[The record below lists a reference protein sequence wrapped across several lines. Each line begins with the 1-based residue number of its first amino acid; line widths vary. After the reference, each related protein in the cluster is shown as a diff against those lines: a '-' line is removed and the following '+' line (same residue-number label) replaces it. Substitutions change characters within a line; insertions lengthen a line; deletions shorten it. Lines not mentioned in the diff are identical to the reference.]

1 MSDDFDSNALTEAER
16 VDCWQKRLSRAE
28 EYWKPF
34 HDLVEETRKYY
45 GNEKNKN
52 KHNIFWASVEIMKP
66 FLYFKQ
72 PRPYADRREKSSD
85 PVIAAACRIITN
97 ALVWNLQQFDFDSA
111 VKYARN
117 DFLISGMGILE
128 EKYEAELQQ
137 AEVDGEI
144 GEIKSSERVV
154 TSYFDPAD
162 FLADSEKVGI
172 WEDAGWVARKIWMT
186 KQEVIDAFGE
196 EVKDLIVEPGEK
208 DYQGK
213 DTLVYK
219 VWDRETAKI
228 YWISKECKTKFLK
241 ISADLLKLPDFFPF
255 PKPIFAT
262 QRNDSLLP
270 VPDYAEIKSLLDEL
284 DGVTN
289 RMKLTMKAL
298 KVSGAYD
305 SAFPELGNILNKD
318 VTLVSIPDFDK
329 LRDAGG
335 LRGIMDFA
343 PIEQYLKVLQQLS
356 ERRQQLKAEIFELT
370 GVSDIMRGNSNPNET
385 ATAVK
390 QKTNFGSLRNQD
402 RQNDMQRFLTDL
414 FKIKAEIICECF
426 SEETL
431 AGFLPENNVY
441 PPDVVWK
448 AVQYLKAEKL
458 SGLALGIETDTAFNQ
473 DAEAQ
478 KAMET
483 VKTINDMIK
492 ISFEV
497 VSAQPL
503 LLPLYKQM
511 MISVVATLP
520 NARQFEAVIEQTF
533 AQIGNQLRQSKPQ
546 QPNPQLL
553 AVQNQAQK
561 NAQEFAVK
569 KEQNQ
574 IKSQE
579 LALKKQ
585 IEDNKVAMQNKE
597 AELQFALKQEQIAA
611 GNAVTANISTGY
623 VKGF

>member
-1 MSDDFDSNALTEAER
+1 MSDDFDMTEAER
-16 VDCWQKRLSRAE
+16 VDRWQKRLSRAE

-34 HDLVEETRKYY
+34 HDLIEETRKYY

-85 PVIAAACRIITN
+85 PVIAAACRIIEN
-97 ALVWNLQQFDFDSA
+97 ALVWDLAQFDFDSA

-128 EKYEAELQQ
+128 EKYEAEMQS

-144 GEIKSSERVV
+144 SEIKRSERVV

-172 WEDAGWVARKIWMT
+172 WEDAGWAARKIWMT

-196 EVKDLIVEPGEK
+196 EVRNLIVEPGEK

-213 DTLVYK
+213 DTLIYK

-241 ISADLLKLPDFFPF
+241 VSDDLLKLPGFFPF

-329 LRDAGG
+329 LREAGG

-343 PIEQYLKVLQQLS
+343 PIEQYLNVLKQLS
-356 ERRQQLKAEIFELT
+356 ERRQQLKAELFELT

-414 FKIKAEIICECF
+414 FKIKAEIICERF

-441 PPDVVWK
+441 PPEVVWK
-448 AVQYLKAEKL
+448 AVQYLKTEKL
-458 SGLALGIETDTAFNQ
+458 SGMALGIETDTAFNQ

-483 VKTINDMIK
+483 VKAINDMVK
-492 ISFEV
+492 IAFEV
-497 VSAQPL
+497 ISAQPL

-520 NARQFEAVIEQTF
+520 NARQFESVIEQTF
-533 AQIGNQLRQSKPQ
+533 AKIGSQLSQPKPP

-597 AELQFALKQEQIAA
+597 AEMQFALKQEQIAA

>member
-16 VDCWQKRLSRAE
+16 VDQWQKKLSRAE

-34 HDLVEETRKYY
+34 HDLIEETRKYY

-72 PRPYADRREKSSD
+72 PRPYADRREKNSD
-85 PVIAAACRIITN
+85 PVIAAACRIIEN

-128 EKYEAELQQ
+128 EKYEAELQS

-144 GEIKSSERVV
+144 SEIKSSERVV
-154 TSYFDPAD
+154 TSYFDPVD

-172 WEDAGWVARKIWMT
+172 WEDTGWVARKVWMT

-196 EVKDLIVEPGEK
+196 EVKNLIVEPGEK

-213 DTLVYK
+213 DTLIYK
-219 VWDRETAKI
+219 VWDKKTAKI

-241 ISADLLKLPDFFPF
+241 VSDDLLKLPDFFPF

-262 QRNDSLLP
+262 QRNDSLIP
-270 VPDYAEIKSLLDEL
+270 IPDYAEIKSLLDEL

-318 VTLVSIPDFDK
+318 VTLVSIHEFDK
-329 LRDAGG
+329 LREAGG

-343 PIEQYLKVLQQLS
+343 PIEQYMNVLQQLS
-356 ERRQQLKAEIFELT
+356 ERRQQLKTELFELT

-414 FKIKAEIICECF
+414 FKIKAEIICERF
-426 SEETL
+426 SAETL
-431 AGFLPENNVY
+431 VGFLPENNVY

-448 AVQYLKAEKL
+448 AVQYLKTEKL
-458 SGLALGIETDTAFNQ
+458 SGMALGIETDTAFNQ

-483 VKTINDMIK
+483 VKAINDMIK

-520 NARQFEAVIEQTF
+520 NARQFESVIEQTF
-533 AQIGNQLRQSKPQ
+533 AQIGNQLSQPKQP

-569 KEQNQ
+569 KEQNR

>member
-1 MSDDFDSNALTEAER
+1 MTDDFDNDVMTEAER
-16 VDCWQKRLSRAE
+16 VDRWQKRLSRAE

-34 HDLVEETRKYY
+34 HDLIEETRKYY

-72 PRPYADRREKSSD
+72 PRPYVDRREKSSD
-85 PVIAAACRIITN
+85 PVIAAACRIVEN
-97 ALVWNLQQFDFDSA
+97 ALVWNLEQFDFDSV

-128 EKYEAELQQ
+128 EKYEAEMQS

-144 GEIKSSERVV
+144 SEIKSSERVI

-172 WEDAGWVARKIWMT
+172 WEDAGWAARKIWMT

-196 EVKDLIVEPGEK
+196 EVKNLIVEPGEK

-213 DTLVYK
+213 DTLIYK
-219 VWDRETAKI
+219 VWDKETAKI
-228 YWISKECKTKFLK
+228 YWISKECKTRFLK
-241 ISADLLKLPDFFPF
+241 VSDDLLKLPGFFPF

-270 VPDYAEIKSLLDEL
+270 VPDYAEIKALLDEL

-318 VTLVSIPDFDK
+318 VTLVSIPDFGK

-343 PIEQYLKVLQQLS
+343 PIEQYLNVLKQLS
-356 ERRQQLKAEIFELT
+356 ERRQQLKAELFELT
-370 GVSDIMRGNSNPNET
+370 GVSDIMRGNSDPNET

-414 FKIKAEIICECF
+414 FKIKAEIICENF
-426 SEETL
+426 SAEML
-431 AGFLPENNVY
+431 AGFLPATNVY
-441 PPDVVWK
+441 PPEVVFK
-448 AVQYLKAEKL
+448 AVQYLKTEKL
-458 SGLALGIETDTAFNQ
+458 NGLALGIETDTAFNQ

-483 VKTINDMIK
+483 VKAVNDMIK
-492 ISFEV
+492 IAFEV
-497 VSAQPL
+497 ISAQPL

-520 NARQFEAVIEQTF
+520 NARQFESVIEQTF
-533 AQIGNQLRQSKPQ
+533 AKIGRQLSQPRQP

-553 AVQNQAQK
+553 AAQNQAQK

-597 AELQFALKQEQIAA
+597 AEMQFALKQEQIAA
-611 GNAVTANISTGY
+611 GDTVTANISTGY